1 MRRDGATHAR
11 SLLLTG
17 PLRLEW
23 VDEELPEPGPGQALI
38 ATTAGA
44 VSVGTELPEYLGTA
58 RHSAPPRY
66 PRMTG
71 YESVG
76 VVVAVGAGVTRPR
89 VGERVF
95 GFYGHRTRA
104 LVAAEKAIPIPSAV
118 SDRLTLLA
126 ILSCD
131 VAKGV
136 RTLRPWIAESALV
149 TGAGTI
155 GLLAVWTLRA
165 LGVMRIDVVEPIQAR
180 RTLARR
186 LGARDT
192 FVPDASGMRGAN
204 ADGYDLGIECSSRA
218 DAFALLQERMR
229 HGGRICVL
237 AGGTIEPL
245 APAFHERE
253 LLVVG
258 SSDGW
263 DYPTH
268 AAWFFAAA
276 RDTAA
281 DLERIFDHETTP
293 ADLPATFARMADGA
307 LAPIKVFVRY
317 PAPTAG

>member
-1 MRRDGATHAR
+1 MRGR

-17 PLRLEW
+17 PRRLEW
-23 VDEELPEPGPGQALI
+23 VDADLPVPGPGQAVI

-44 VSVGTELPEYLGTA
+44 VSVGTELPEYLGTG

-76 VVVAVGAGVTRPR
+76 IVVAVGEGVIRPR

-95 GFYGHRTRA
+95 SFYGHRTHA
-104 LVAAEKAIPIPSAV
+104 IVAAEKAIPVPSEV
-118 SDRLTLLA
+118 SDRLALLA

-136 RTLRPWIAESALV
+136 RALRPWIGESALV

-155 GLLAVWTLRA
+155 GLLAAWTLRA
-165 LGVMRIDVVEPIQAR
+165 LGVMRIDVIEPIPAR
-180 RTLARR
+180 RALALR
-186 LGARDT
+186 LGARDAAT
-192 FVPDASGMRGAN
+192 PDASAASM
-204 ADGYDLGIECSSRA
+204 DGYDLGVECSSRA

-237 AGGTIEPL
+237 ADGNIEPLAL

-253 LLVVG
+253 LTVIG

-263 DYPTH
+263 DYPAH
-268 AAWFFAAA
+268 AAWFFQAA
-276 RDTAA
+276 RDAA
-281 DLERIFDHETTP
+281 PDLERIFDDETTP
-293 ADLPATFARMADGA
+293 ADLPTTFARMASGD
-307 LAPIKVFVRY
+307 LSPIKVFVRY
-317 PAPTAG
+317 PAPSVG

>member
-1 MRRDGATHAR
+1 MLHAR
-11 SLLLTG
+11 SLLLTR
-17 PLRLEW
+17 PRRLEW
-23 VDEELPEPGPGQALI
+23 VDADLPEPGPGQAVI
-38 ATTAGA
+38 ATMAGA
-44 VSVGTELPEYLGTA
+44 VSVGTELPEYLGTG

-76 VVVAVGAGVTRPR
+76 MVVAVGEGVTRPR

-104 LVAAEKAIPIPSAV
+104 LVAAEKAIPVPPEV
-118 SDRLTLLA
+118 SDRLALLA

-136 RTLRPWIAESALV
+136 RKLRPWIGESALV

-165 LGVMRIDVVEPIQAR
+165 LGSRQVDVVEPIQAR
-180 RTLARR
+180 RELALR
-186 LGARDT
+186 LGARDASA
-192 FVPDASGMRGAN
+192 PDVSVIRM
-204 ADGYDLGIECSSRA
+204 DGYDLGVECSSRA
-218 DAFALLQERMR
+218 DAFALLQGCMR

-237 AGGTIEPL
+237 ADGTIEPLAL

-263 DYPTH
+263 DYPAH

-276 RDTAA
+276 RDIAPN
-281 DLERIFDHETTP
+281 LERIFDYETTP
-293 ADLPATFARMADGA
+293 DELPATFARMASSD
-307 LAPIKVFVRY
+307 LSPIKVFVRY
-317 PAPTAG
+317 PAPIAG